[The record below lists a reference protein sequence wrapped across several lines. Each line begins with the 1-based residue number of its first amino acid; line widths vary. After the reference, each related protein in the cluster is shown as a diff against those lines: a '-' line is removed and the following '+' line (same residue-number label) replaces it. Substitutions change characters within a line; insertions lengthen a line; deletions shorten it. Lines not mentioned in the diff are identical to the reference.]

1 MREIKKDKAR
11 FPTAFFRAAA
21 LTAAFGFSLSY
32 RRLLRMRLLLPVL
45 GLCADRLSRYGF
57 N

>member
-11 FPTAFFRAAA
+11 FPTAFFRSAA